1 MTWRFTLIHDT
12 LGSLE
17 IPEPG
22 GWKDHKLKSIRHP
35 EFFSMVESLEAEL
48 VFYGKSVDFINEVES
63 QYGSEA
69 ELQLFIEVS
78 EDDDN
83 FADYWT
89 GKLNISALRRYP
101 NNTIVFPLLSDT
113 FWDVFLARLET
124 PVNLSDTVDLDGN
137 AVDPVEPVTVLMTP
151 QIIRKVFDGY
161 LLDTRAFSRDEVPAI
176 PYIQLDVDQY
186 ILDEIDDKHIIPII
200 TNPEVPVAGVITA
213 VEAGEYIFDLRVEA
227 SVIYSEL
234 NAPTEPCGLDLGVT
248 GAGSYMEVYIQINN
262 DAPIAFTKTSSPL
275 ILEHIST
282 IYTYNG
288 TLNVNKN
295 DQIKIYAE
303 VTSSISGVGGYSHI
317 WIYSE
322 NNTAEVFVPGVS
334 INPDPPHTCAIA
346 IFLGEM
352 ESVYIPAP
360 SSESRPTYFNILAK
374 TVIPATQ
381 AEGYLIHDLF
391 HGVLARLGLGADPFY
406 SDLLGA
412 TFTKAKTYS
421 SDGCGSMYTVLK
433 GLQIRQYSLAEKPFF
448 ISFRDVWT
456 GINPILNLGLGYE
469 LIDDTPMIR
478 VEGKAHFVGNSIS
491 VNFPHIQDISSQ
503 YDPEYMFKTVKP
515 GYKKWQSEDI
525 SGIDDPQTKHTYATI
540 LKSGQDLD
548 IESAFIAASLAIET
562 TRRTTKEK
570 SADYKYDNDNF
581 IIAIN
586 TNDISPDVFVP
597 ELDELFQSVT
607 NLLDPE
613 TRYNLL
619 LTPGR
624 LMLNWRSFTNG
635 ALQSYSGSVY
645 KFVSGEGN
653 YDMESDADTTAGAP
667 CFRAINFNNFSEKQ
681 DITVTSSYYF
691 LPLLYRITIPMTKEE
706 FDLIDR
712 KRPIGISQTSGGFA
726 SFVIK
731 DMAYDTFKGQAE
743 VNAWPKLFFPINVI
757 EQDIEARCSEAG
769 IEYDNN
775 DFSSSEF
782 Y

>member
-12 LGSLE
+12 LGALE

-69 ELQLFIEVS
+69 ELRLYIEVS

-83 FADYWT
+83 FTDYWT
-89 GKLNISALRRYP
+89 GKLTISALRRYP
-101 NNTIVFPLLSDT
+101 NNTIVFPVLSDT
-113 FWDVFLARLET
+113 FWDVFLSRMET

-137 AVDPVEPVTVLMTP
+137 AVDPVEPITVLMTP
-151 QIIRKVFDGY
+151 QIIRKKFDGH
-161 LLDTRAFSRDEVPAI
+161 LLDSRALRVDTDGIDVGDF
-176 PYIQLDVDQY
+176 IQLDVDEY
-186 ILDEIDDKHIIPII
+186 IINEINDKHTIPII
-200 TNPEVPVAGVITA
+200 NG
-213 VEAGEYIFDLRVEA
+213 EA
-227 SVIYSEL
+227 SMQPQALITFEEPGETEIDIRYEL
-234 NAPTEPCGLDLGVT
+234 SLLWYDSPVTCPDVVLYIDSPENYIDL
-248 GAGSYMEVYIQINN
+248 YIQINN
-262 DAPIAFTKTSSPL
+262 EDPIAFNKTTEINNDEESCV
-275 ILEHIST
+275 
-282 IYTYNG
+282 YTYSD
-288 TLNVNKN
+288 TREFNVT
-295 DQIKIYAE
+295 DTIKIYAVLE
-303 VTSSISGVGGYSHI
+303 SALTGFNEPIYIWLHSKNNSKTIQKPIVTDGGGGECLWNGATEDDPLSLTPP
-317 WIYSE
+317 SE
-322 NNTAEVFVPGVS
+322 AE
-334 INPDPPHTCAIA
+334 T
-346 IFLGEM
+346 
-352 ESVYIPAP
+352 P
-360 SSESRPTYFNILAK
+360 SYLRLLQK
-374 TVIPATQ
+374 TTHPSTQ
-381 AEGYLIHDLF
+381 AQGYLIHDLF
-391 HGVLARLGLGADPFY
+391 HGVLARLGLGPDPFY

-412 TFTKAKTYS
+412 SFTKAKTYS

-433 GLQIRQYSLAEKPFF
+433 GLQIRQYSLVEKPFF

-681 DITVTSSYYF
+681 DISVTSSFYF
-691 LPLLYRITIPMTKEE
+691 LPILYRITIPMTKEE

-712 KRPIGISQTSGGFA
+712 KRPIGISQTSTGFT

-757 EQDIEARCSEAG
+757 EQDIEASCSEAG